1 MRNTSTSSKIEEISF
16 NTFNT
21 IVLLVLMIVTLY
33 PFVNTIAVSFND
45 GVDTLRGGIYLWPR
59 KFSLLNYRAI
69 FMDGTIFN
77 AFFISVSR
85 TVITTLLNI
94 FLTTMLAY
102 TLSRKEY
109 IFRKQ
114 ITLIFVLTMYF
125 NAGLIPNYFLIKNLH
140 LNNSFLVYIIPT
152 MIGAF
157 NLIVLR
163 TYILSIPESLV
174 ESAKIDGAGDFYIFM
189 RIIFPLCKPA
199 LATVA
204 LFVAVGAWNAW
215 FDTFLYNSSKQEL
228 STLQYELRRLL
239 ASTVNANSNPSLAGG
254 GIGGSAAAQNLVT
267 PVSIRAAITIVAAA
281 PIIMVYPFLQR
292 YFVIGLNVGSVKE

>member
-1 MRNTSTSSKIEEISF
+1 MRNTSTGSKVEKISF
-16 NTFNT
+16 NTFNA
-21 IVLLVLMIVTLY
+21 IVLLFLMIVTLY
-33 PFVNTIAVSFND
+33 PFINTIAVSFND

-85 TVITTLLNI
+85 TVLTTILNI
-94 FLTTMLAY
+94 LLTTMLAY
-102 TLSRKEY
+102 TLSRRDY
-109 IFRKQ
+109 VLRKP

-140 LNNSFLVYIIPT
+140 LNNSFLVYIVPT

-163 TYILSIPESLV
+163 TYIKSIPESLV
-174 ESAKIDGAGDFYIFM
+174 ESSKIDGAGDFLIFI

-204 LFVAVGAWNAW
+204 LFVSVGAWNAW

-239 ASTVNANSNPSLAGG
+239 ASTVNANSNPSLAAG
-254 GIGGSAAAQNLVT
+254 GIGASGAQNLVT

>member
-1 MRNTSTSSKIEEISF
+1 MRNTSKGSKVEEISF
-16 NTFNT
+16 NTFNA
-21 IVLLVLMIVTLY
+21 IVLLVLMAVTLY
-33 PFVNTIAVSFND
+33 PFINTIAISFND

-59 KFSLLNYRAI
+59 KFSLLNYRAV
-69 FMDGTIFN
+69 FMTGTIFN
-77 AFFISVSR
+77 AFFISVAR
-85 TVITTLLNI
+85 TVLTTLLNI

-102 TLSRKEY
+102 TLSRRDY
-109 IFRKQ
+109 VLRKP

-140 LNNSFLVYIIPT
+140 LNNSFLVYIVPT

-163 TYILSIPESLV
+163 TYIRSIPESLV
-174 ESAKIDGAGDFYIFM
+174 ESSKIDGAGDFLIFI

-204 LFVAVGAWNAW
+204 LFVSVGAWNAW

-239 ASTVNANSNPSLAGG
+239 ASTVNANSNPSLAAGA
-254 GIGGSAAAQNLVT
+254 IGASSAQNLVT

-281 PIIMVYPFLQR
+281 PIIMIYPFLQR